1 MADFPFWSALVP
13 NFTFLM
19 VQLLAVLPL
28 CHFSQ
33 VSGIQ
38 LYWFKGLCCY
48 FLSYSSSFWFPEV
61 PFLCIVNGYS
71 RLSAFLA
78 ASLVLEKD
86 ISALRFLYFLAFPLS
101 YLNLVLAVLH
111 VSGIPSLSQPLGIPT
126 QLFTLDFLQ
135 SSDLGLFFFFFL
147 LFS

>member
-1 MADFPFWSALVP
+1 MRLFLISHSSKPLTPFW
-13 NFTFLM
+13 F
-19 VQLLAVLPL
+19 
-28 CHFSQ
+28 
-33 VSGIQ
+33 
-38 LYWFKGLCCY
+38 
-48 FLSYSSSFWFPEV
+48 SFWLSFLFVIFPKWAES
-61 PFLCIVNGYS
+61 ISAGS
-71 RLSAFLA
+71 KAFLA
-78 ASLVLEKD
+78 TSFFIAPHSGSLRYRSFALWVATLGFLLFLLQLWCLRRTYLPF
-86 ISALRFLYFLAFPLS
+86 ISCVFLAFPLS